1 MNGRS
6 WKALLVGSV
15 LLNVFLL
22 GAIAGGAWRWFAAR
36 GTIDTQ
42 TQTQLQSAPMPM
54 ARAALRFAT
63 DGLTPERQQQF
74 IDALKAARRAGRD
87 DARAAREDRRE
98 VLDLLAAPQLDRAA
112 LDAALAHTR
121 EADSALRAKVESG
134 VADYA
139 ATLTPDER
147 LKFVEGLR
155 RSGQWRLPAPRK
167 APRAAASAA
176 SEAGETN

>member
-36 GTIDTQ
+36 GAIETQ
-42 TQTQLQSAPMPM
+42 AQSLTQAPP
-54 ARAALRFAT
+54 APRAALRFAT

-74 IDALKAARRAGRD
+74 LDALRSARREGRD

-121 EADSALRAKVESG
+121 EADSALRAKVETG

-147 LKFVEGLR
+147 LKFVDGLK
-155 RSGQWRLPAPRK
+155 RSGQWRLPAQRN
-167 APRAAASAA
+167 AARAANTASEASAA
-176 SEAGETN
+176 N

>member
-6 WKALLVGSV
+6 CKALIVGSI

-22 GAIAGGAWRWFAAR
+22 GAIAGGAWRWFAVY
-36 GTIDTQ
+36 GTAH
-42 TQTQLQSAPMPM
+42 APQ
-54 ARAALRFAT
+54 RLALRFAT
-63 DGLTPERQQQF
+63 DQLPPERQQQF
-74 IDALKAARRAGRD
+74 LDALKSARREGREY
-87 DARAAREDRRE
+87 ARAGREDRRQ

-121 EADSALRAKVESG
+121 EADSAMRAQVESA

-147 LKFVEGLR
+147 VKFAEGLE
-155 RSGQWRLPAPRK
+155 RSGQWRLPARQRK
-167 APRAAASAA
+167 AAPQA
-176 SEAGETN
+176 SEAQSAQ